1 MEYNEIKEKILDYLY
16 QNPGVKAYQI
26 ATALGIDRKII
37 NKILYSDLKDLC
49 RINSEYRW
57 FLNNTNNK
65 VKLKCNTPDS
75 QEQSQTI
82 LSRLCR
88 YYLECIEHDIDLDV
102 KAFADSN
109 SNDFAY
115 CCIDALPLDNDIS
128 PLNTE
133 NTDKLILK
141 IRKDRNRLKAYL
153 GYPVNLIK
161 IKSRKS
167 SWEGFILKPI
177 FLIPLDIIDGK
188 FQIADSMPIINIS
201 AVKEYFNDKYNL
213 MSELLELEKE
223 LGLGTEDI
231 PDIDEITSRLHQIRP
246 EWNWKENIDPY
257 TLSNTQLYGQSIID
271 SEDKREIGIYN
282 KAVIILS
289 DVSKYTQG
297 LTQELKDLSNLKY
310 GEYKDTALGKWLSEE
325 SRGAGSNDGKDSSLL
340 EVLPLNSEQ
349 RQAVRHSLTNDITI
363 VTGPPGT
370 GKSQVITNIIINAI
384 WNRKK
389 VLFASKNNK
398 AVDVVE
404 LRVNSLTDYI
414 SLVRLGTGSS
424 SSKSMLAKYLLG
436 ILDNVGTN
444 YDKENFEI
452 LNKQYLDLD
461 KRYNKISQY
470 EELLITTRNQTD
482 LLEKNIEIFRAKLSN
497 SVFDNLKNIN
507 TDKLKSD
514 IDDLNKL
521 LVSATKEEQNILNRI
536 IWSYIYKKRFECL
549 RQYLD
554 LTISP
559 YIKLLEPNIEYT
571 TSDLNII
578 NLTNQFITILEESL
592 SLASKI
598 QAYIESLKK
607 LQGLKQP
614 DEIAKEKNKISK
626 QITNISKEL
635 WSYWLKIRTANMSAS
650 DRRKLTKYK
659 TFLKILKDKSDLD
672 QQERKIY
679 NKLSND
685 ISHFI
690 SGMAVTSLSVKG
702 KIPLESNFFDIV
714 IFDEAS
720 QCDIASAL
728 PLLYRAKQSVIIGD
742 PLQLTHISNLS
753 ESRDKELMKKF
764 NIFENMMDWMYSKNS
779 LYELASGLVDSS
791 DIITL
796 KDHHR
801 SHKNIIEFS
810 NKYFYRNTLRIAT
823 NYNNLKLLEGDS
835 NGLRWVNIVGE
846 VLRPTAGSVYNKIE
860 AENVLYQLRDLVNK
874 QYSGSIG
881 VVTPFRA
888 QANYIRE
895 LVNRDT
901 DLYSKL
907 LNNDFLVDTVHKFQ
921 GDERHIMIF
930 SPVVSNNMQKKTL
943 EFMEREGNLFNV
955 AITRAKSLLLVVGD
969 LQASMACGVSYMEK
983 FAKYCVQLETEKE
996 TMHKTVNDFIPTPDY
1011 PIVARPEL
1019 VSEWEHILYKELFKN
1034 NIKVIPQYNL
1044 EKYVLDFA
1052 LFHGNKM
1059 LNIEVDGEAYHRNWN
1074 GELCRRDIMR
1084 NERLF
1089 ELGWDVMRFWVY
1101 EIRDDMD
1108 NCIKRIKNWIN
1119 KSSEIPRP

>member
-1 MEYNEIKEKILDYLY
+1 MQYNEIKEKILDYLS
-16 QNPGVKAYQI
+16 QNTGVKAYQI
-26 ATALGIDRKII
+26 ATALGVDKRIV

-49 RINSEYRW
+49 RTNSEYRW
-57 FLNNTNNK
+57 FLNSNTTR
-65 VKLKCNTPDS
+65 VKLDHQQPSS

-102 KAFADSN
+102 TAFADSN
-109 SNDFAY
+109 NNNFSY
-115 CCIDALPLDNDIS
+115 CCVDTLPLDNNIS

-133 NTDKLILK
+133 DTAKLISK
-141 IRKDRNRLKAYL
+141 VRKDRNKVKTYL

-167 SWEGFILKPI
+167 SWKGFILKPI
-177 FLIPLDIIDGK
+177 FLISLDIIDGK
-188 FQIADSMPIINIS
+188 FQISDNMPIINIS
-201 AVKEYFNDKYNL
+201 AVKEYFNDKYNV

-223 LGLGTEDI
+223 LGLSTEDI
-231 PDIDEITSRLHQIRP
+231 PDIDEVTSRLRQIRP
-246 EWNWKENIDPY
+246 EWNWIENIDPY
-257 TLSNTQLYGQSIID
+257 TLSSVQLHMENLID
-271 SEDKREIGIYN
+271 NEDKREEGIYN

-289 DVSKYTQG
+289 DISKYTQG
-297 LTQELKDLSNLKY
+297 LTQELRDLSNLKY
-310 GEYKDTALGKWLSEE
+310 DEYKDTALGKWLSEDNRE
-325 SRGAGSNDGKDSSLL
+325 NSNASKDSPLL
-340 EVLPLNSEQ
+340 EVLSLNSEQ
-349 RQAVRHSLTNDITI
+349 KQAVRHSLSNDITI

-370 GKSQVITNIIINAI
+370 GKSQVITNIIINAV
-384 WNRKK
+384 WNGKK
-389 VLFASKNNK
+389 ILFASKNNK

-414 SLVRLGTGSS
+414 SLVRLGSCSS
-424 SSKSMLAKYLLG
+424 GSKSMLAKYLLG
-436 ILDNVGTN
+436 ILDNMGSD
-444 YDKENFEI
+444 YDKENFEF
-452 LNKQYLDLD
+452 LNNQYLDLT
-461 KRYNKISQY
+461 KRYNEISQY
-470 EELLITTRNQTD
+470 EELLINTRNKTD
-482 LLEKNIEIFRAKLSN
+482 LLEKNIEIFREKLSD
-497 SVFDNLKNIN
+497 SVFDNLKNIDVN
-507 TDKLKSD
+507 KLKLD
-514 IDDLNKL
+514 IDNLNKL
-521 LVSATKEEQNILNRI
+521 LLLAKKEEQNIVNRI
-536 IWSYIYKKRFECL
+536 IWKYIYIKRFEDL
-549 RQYLD
+549 RQYLN

-559 YIKLLEPNIEYT
+559 YIKLLELSIEYN

-578 NLTNQFITILEESL
+578 NLSNQLIKTLETYL
-592 SLASKI
+592 SIALRI
-598 QAYIESLKK
+598 QDYMESLKK
-607 LQGLKQP
+607 LQNLKQP
-614 DEIAKEKNKISK
+614 AEIAKEKNKIATH
-626 QITNISKEL
+626 ITNISKEL
-635 WSYWLKIRTANMSAS
+635 WGYWLKIRAANMSVS
-650 DRRKLTKYK
+650 DRRKLSKYR

-672 QQERKIY
+672 PQERKIY
-679 NKLSND
+679 NKLSKD
-685 ISHFI
+685 ISRFI
-690 SGMAVTSLSVKG
+690 SGMAVTSLSAKG
-702 KIPLESNFFDIV
+702 KIPLEQNFFDIV

-728 PLLYRAKQSVIIGD
+728 PLLYRARQSVIIGD

-753 ESRDKELMKKF
+753 ESRDKDLMKKF
-764 NIFENMMDWMYSKNS
+764 DIFENMMDWMYSKNS
-779 LYELASGLVDSS
+779 LYDLAYGLIDSS
-791 DIITL
+791 DIIRL

-810 NKYFYRNTLRIAT
+810 NKYFYNNTLRIAT

-835 NGLRWVNIVGE
+835 NGLRWVNVVGE
-846 VLRPTAGSVYNKIE
+846 VLRPAAGSVYNKKE
-860 AENVLYQLRDLVNK
+860 AENVLYQLRSLANK

-895 LVNRDT
+895 LVNRDANLSST
-901 DLYSKL
+901 L

-969 LQASMACGVSYMEK
+969 LQASMVCGVSYMEK
-983 FAKYCVQLETEKE
+983 FAKYSMQLETEKE
-996 TMHKTVNDFIPTPDY
+996 VLHKTINDFIPTPNY
-1011 PIVARPEL
+1011 PIVAKPEL

-1044 EKYVLDFA
+1044 EKYILDFA
-1052 LFHGNKM
+1052 LFNDNRM
-1059 LNIEVDGEAYHRNWN
+1059 LNIEVDGETYHRNWN

-1108 NCIKRIKNWIN
+1108 GCIKRIQQWI
-1119 KSSEIPRP
+1119 SS